1 MKIGV
6 LAAQGA
12 FAEHISALNNLKVQA
27 IPIRLPEEL
36 SQIDALI
43 IPGGES
49 TTISRLLIAYN
60 LSGVII
66 NKVKSG
72 MPVFGTCA
80 GMIMLANNI
89 IDGDG
94 VVPLNLIDISV
105 RRNAFGRQVD
115 SFETDIYI
123 ENIGKP
129 LFHGVFIRAPFI
141 EKTGSKVDIIARLN
155 DGTVVAA
162 QQGKILVSSFHPEL
176 TQDLRLHQYFLKFL
190 NHK

>member
-12 FAEHISALNNLKVQA
+12 FAEHIAALRYLKVEVV
-27 IPIRLPEEL
+27 PIRLPEEL
-36 SQIDALI
+36 SNIDALI
-43 IPGGES
+43 MPGGES
-49 TTISRLLIAYN
+49 TTISRLLISYN
-60 LSGVII
+60 LSEGII
-66 NKVKSG
+66 NKVQSG

-80 GMIMLANNI
+80 GMIMLAKNV

-115 SFETDIYI
+115 SFEADINI

-129 LFHGVFIRAPFI
+129 PFHGIFIRAPLI
-141 EKTGSKVDIIARLN
+141 EKVGPRVNVVARLN

-162 QQGKILVSSFHPEL
+162 QEGKVLVSSFHPEL
-176 TQDLRLHQYFLKFL
+176 TQDLRLHKYFMEFL
-190 NHK
+190 NN

>member
-1 MKIGV
+1 LRIGV

-12 FAEHISALNNLKVQA
+12 FAEHIEAIRNLKQQA

-36 SQIDALI
+36 SKIDALI

-60 LSGVII
+60 LSEEIT

-80 GMIMLANNI
+80 GMIMLAKKI

-94 VVPLNLIDISV
+94 VIPLNLIDISV

-115 SFETDIYI
+115 SFEAEIDIA
-123 ENIGKP
+123 NIGKP
-129 LFHGVFIRAPFI
+129 AFHGVFIRAPFI
-141 EKTGSKVDIIARLN
+141 EKTGPKVDIIARLN
-155 DGTVVAA
+155 DGTIVAA
-162 QQGKILVSSFHPEL
+162 KQGNVLVSSFHPEL
-176 TQDLRLHQYFLKFL
+176 TQDLRLHKYFLKFI
-190 NHK
+190 K